1 MEEIKLKQMLYDMI
15 ASIEYNDHLI
25 ELSKI

>member
-15 ASIEYNDHLI
+15 ASIEYNDHLN
-25 ELSKI
+25 ELKQI